1 MNKQSSVEL
10 FIEQLEEKGNAHIET
25 DGVITV
31 NITIDVNEYRLLI
44 KQAKAMEKKQCVDF
58 ALKCMFAHVIPSQAT
73 REVVE
78 RLFDEDN
85 LQ

>member
-1 MNKQSSVEL
+1 MSNNKQSSVEWL
-10 FIEQLEEKGNAHIET
+10 VSQLKISTYWDTLIAQLELMDLEIDDIIE
-25 DGVITV
+25 
-31 NITIDVNEYRLLI
+31 
-44 KQAKAMEKKQCVDF
+44 QAKAMEKKQCVDF

>member
-1 MNKQSSVEL
+1 MSNNKKSSVEWL
-10 FIEQLEEKGNAHIET
+10 VEKFSKYYAIHQLEDQIEQ
-25 DGVITV
+25 
-31 NITIDVNEYRLLI
+31 
-44 KQAKAMEKKQCVDF
+44 AKTMEKKQCVDF

-78 RLFDEDN
+78 RLFDEDY